1 MLVKEIAVRF
11 VFDEHK
17 AATAAARILEL
28 NGAPME
34 YIKLIKLLYLAD
46 RRSLV
51 ETGYPITG
59 DAMVSMDH
67 GPVLSRVYDSVKF
80 ASGDGPWQRHISAPE
95 NYRVRL
101 LEPTDG
107 LALSE
112 YEEEILSEVFA
123 AYAHLKWQ
131 KLIDVMH
138 ELPEW
143 QDPHGS
149 SWPIDA
155 RIILREA
162 GKSDED
168 IEQVASQAEAVR
180 SFAAIVGPHR

>member
-1 MLVKEIAVRF
+1 MRF
-11 VFDEHK
+11 SFDEHK
-17 AATAAARILEL
+17 AAAAAARLLEM
-28 NGAPME
+28 NSGSME

-46 RRSLV
+46 RRSLI

-67 GPVLSRVYDSVKF
+67 GPVLSRVYDSLKF
-80 ASGDGPWQRHISAPE
+80 AGEHGPWQRHISAPE
-95 NYRVRL
+95 HYRVRL

-107 LALSE
+107 MALSE
-112 YEEEILSEVFA
+112 YEEEVLRDVFA
-123 AYAHLKWQ
+123 AYGHLKWQ
-131 KLIDVMH
+131 KLVDVMH

-162 GKSDED
+162 GKSDDE

-180 SFAAIVGPHR
+180 SFATMVGRNR

>member
-1 MLVKEIAVRF
+1 MRF
-11 VFDEHK
+11 AFNEEK
-17 AATAAARILEL
+17 AAAAAARLLEL
-28 NGAPME
+28 NKGPME

-46 RRSLV
+46 RRSLI

-67 GPVLSRVYDSVKF
+67 GPVLSRVYDSLNF
-80 ASGDGPWQRHISAPE
+80 AGDDGPWQRHVSAPE
-95 NYRVRL
+95 NYAVRL
-101 LEPTDG
+101 LAPTDG
-107 LALSE
+107 MPVSE
-112 YEEEILSEVFA
+112 YEEEVLREVFS
-123 AYAHLKWQ
+123 AYGHLLWPR
-131 KLIDVMH
+131 LVELMH

-162 GKSDED
+162 GKSDEE

-180 SFAAIVGPHR
+180 SFASSRWQPAESGHQ